1 MAKFGVKIYGADAI
15 IKRLEASPRKM
26 MEESKLIIDAAVIEI
41 AAKAKQAVPVSSVS
55 KVHLKDTIRHSKF
68 VVGKGASVSAGN
80 INVKYAA
87 YVEFGTGDSFQIP
100 VYPNVNMGDLEEY
113 AASFKRR
120 KKALLGVPHRPY
132 MFSSYSEVF
141 TSMIKK
147 LKSVKI

>member
-15 IKRLEASPRKM
+15 IKRLEASPQKM

-41 AAKAKQAVPVSSVS
+41 AAKAKQEVPVKTGALRGS
-55 KVHLKDTIRHSKF
+55 IRHAKYQP
-68 VVGKGASVSAGN
+68 GKGASVSAGN
-80 INVKYAA
+80 TNIRYAP
-87 YVEFGTGDSFQIP
+87 YVEFGTGTRFQIP
-100 VYPNVNMGDLEEY
+100 VYQNVNMADLEAY
-113 AASFKRR
+113 ALTFKKS
-120 KKALLGVPHRPY
+120 KKVIGVPYRPY

>member
-15 IKRLEASPRKM
+15 IKRLEAAPQKM
-26 MEESKLIIDAAVIEI
+26 FEESKLIIDAAVIEI
-41 AAKAKQAVPVSSVS
+41 AAKAKQEVPVKTSA
-55 KVHLKDTIRHSKF
+55 LKNSIRHSKYQP
-68 VVGKGASVSAGN
+68 GKGASVSAGN

-100 VYPNVNMGDLEEY
+100 VYPNVNMGDLEKY

-120 KKALLGVPHRPY
+120 KRALLGVPHRPY